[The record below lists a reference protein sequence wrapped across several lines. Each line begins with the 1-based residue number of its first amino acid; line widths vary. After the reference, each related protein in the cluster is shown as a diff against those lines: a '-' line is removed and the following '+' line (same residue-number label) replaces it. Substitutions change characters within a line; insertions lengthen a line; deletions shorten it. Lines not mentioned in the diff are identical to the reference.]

1 MTEGRLN
8 IEPVL
13 VERFR
18 ANLDA
23 LIDPSQRVGLAVSG
37 GPDSMALLLLAA
49 AARPG
54 QVEAATVDHLL
65 REGSHA
71 EAEMVATACGQLGV
85 PHTILRARWDD
96 RPETAVQEKA
106 RRERYRLLGFWVEER
121 GLEALATGHHV
132 DDQAETV
139 LMRLAR
145 GSGVRGL
152 AGMHPRS
159 IAIGTKVRLLRPLLG
174 WRRSE
179 LRQICDEAAMR
190 PVIDPSNEDGRF
202 ERVGIRLAL
211 AEAGWLDGGAVARS
225 AAHLADADSALEW
238 ATKSQW
244 KQFVRECDETILYR
258 PDDTP
263 AEIIRRIV
271 ARAVLRLASEGEA
284 ELRGSELDRLLAALV
299 EGETATIRGVLCSGG
314 PEWRFTRAPPRRR

>member
-8 IEPVL
+8 IEPFL

-49 AARPG
+49 AARPD

-71 EAEMVATACGQLGV
+71 EAELVARACRQLGV
-85 PHTILRARWDD
+85 LHTILRARWDD

-106 RRERYRLLGFWVEER
+106 RHERYRLLGFWVEER

-159 IAIGTKVRLLRPLLG
+159 IATGTKVRLLRPLLG

-179 LRQICDEAAMR
+179 LQQICVSAGIETAS
-190 PVIDPSNEDGRF
+190 DPSNEDGKY
-202 ERVGIRLAL
+202 ERIRVRRGLDQVD
-211 AEAGWLDGGAVARS
+211 WLDAAAITRS
-225 AAHLADADSALEW
+225 AANLAEADSALDWAMRHEW
-238 ATKSQW
+238 NHR
-244 KQFVRECDETILYR
+244 VREKRDSIIYR
-258 PDDTP
+258 PSDAP
-263 AEIIRRIV
+263 REILRRIA
-271 ARAVLRLASEGEA
+271 ARAVRHLATEGEGD
-284 ELRGSELDRLLAALV
+284 LRGAETDRLLASLADGGTTTL
-299 EGETATIRGVLCSGG
+299 RGVLCRGG
-314 PEWRFTRAPPRRR
+314 TEWHFSRAPERR

>member
-179 LRQICDEAAMR
+179 LQQICVSAGIEAA
-190 PVIDPSNEDGRF
+190 VDPSNEDSKY
-202 ERVGIRLAL
+202 ERVRVRRALGQVDWLDPAAITRSAANL
-211 AEAGWLDGGAVARS
+211 AEAN
-225 AAHLADADSALEW
+225 SALDWAMRSEW
-238 ATKSQW
+238 NHR
-244 KQFVRECDETILYR
+244 VREKRDSISYR
-258 PDDTP
+258 PSDAP
-263 AEIIRRIV
+263 REILRRIA
-271 ARAVLRLASEGEA
+271 ARAVRHLATEGEGD
-284 ELRGSELDRLLAALV
+284 LRGAETDRLLASLAD
-299 EGETATIRGVLCSGG
+299 GGTTTPRGVLCRGG
-314 PEWRFTRAPPRRR
+314 TEWQFSRAPERR